1 MNQDNGGVIGKIN
14 TPTTSAAS
22 GVWSIEQQFE
32 AQSSSI
38 WPLAFPQIT
47 IANSCRF
54 NDDSSDY
61 LSRTPSGAGNR
72 KTFTISAWVKR
83 GQVTTLSNIM
93 SAWSSN
99 ADSGHFLLRFDSA
112 ERLDVSTYSTNVLTT
127 TRVFRDSSAWYNI
140 VCAVDTTSGT
150 ADQRVRLYVNGVEE
164 TNFSTRN
171 NPSQSADLE
180 INNSSIQVI
189 GANYYSSSAQSYSD
203 GYLAE
208 FVLIDGQQLTP
219 TNFGAFNPV
228 TNIWEPRGYAGTY
241 GTNGFKLNFSDSSAL
256 GDDTSGNGNDF
267 TANNLTSIDQSTDT
281 CSNNFATI
289 SPLFRKP
296 QTNPSELRDGNT
308 FVIGGS
314 AHRPDVPTIAMNAG
328 KWYFEAKA
336 ISGSTTKW
344 WWGLGEAELLE
355 TKQDL
360 GNTSNFIYGDVSNTQ
375 GVYDNNLKVDGSTA
389 ISSIFSAACAAD
401 DIVMLAVDLDDQKVW
416 YGLNGT
422 WNNGSAT
429 ASTTFNSSSPDSTAI
444 VAGDY
449 YYFGVGNENTKW
461 SVNYGNP
468 AYSISSSN
476 ADANGHG
483 NFEYAVPTGFFAL
496 CTKNIS
502 ENG

>member
-14 TPTTSAAS
+14 TPTTSVAS

-72 KTFTISAWVKR
+72 KTFTISAWIKR

-219 TNFGAFNPV
+219 TSFGAFNPV

-281 CSNNFATI
+281 CSNNFATMNFLYKL
-289 SPLFRKP
+289 SNVTFSEGNL
-296 QTNPSELRDGNT
+296 QHTNAGNWQPGLST
-308 FVIGGS
+308 IGVS
-314 AHRPDVPTIAMNAG
+314 SG
-328 KWYFEAKA
+328 KWYFESKFTAVTGGSNNA
-336 ISGSTTKW
+336 FIGISLDTEAD
-344 WWGLGEAELLE
+344 GLTLVGNSANSYGYEN
-355 TKQDL
+355 TGQKKN
-360 GNTSNFIYGDVSNTQ
+360 NTSSASYGDSWTV
-375 GVYDNNLKVDGSTA
+375 G
-389 ISSIFSAACAAD
+389 
-401 DIVMLAVDLDDQKVW
+401 DIVSCYVDLDNGAIYFGK
-416 YGLNGT
+416 NGT
-422 WNNGSAT
+422 VQASGDPTSGSAKT
-429 ASTTFNSSSPDSTAI
+429 NAAYTFTTGGTYLLGVS
-444 VAGDY
+444 DY
-449 YYFGVGNENTKW
+449 YGTQQI
-461 SVNYGNP
+461 NYGSP
-468 AYSISSSN
+468 PFSISSGN

-483 NFEYAVPTGFFAL
+483 NFEYAVPSGYFAL
-496 CTKNIS
+496 NTKNLS
-502 ENG
+502 EFG

>member
-14 TPTTSAAS
+14 TPTTSVAS

-72 KTFTISAWVKR
+72 KTFTISAWIKR

-219 TNFGAFNPV
+219 TSFGAFNPV

-281 CSNNFATI
+281 PSNNFATMN
-289 SPLFRKP
+289 PLYKLSNVTFSEGNL
-296 QTNPSELRDGNT
+296 QHTNAGNWQPGLST
-308 FVIGGS
+308 IGVS
-314 AHRPDVPTIAMNAG
+314 SG
-328 KWYFEAKA
+328 KWYFESKFTAVTGGSNNA
-336 ISGSTTKW
+336 FIGISLDTEAD
-344 WWGLGEAELLE
+344 GLTLVGNSANSYGYEN
-355 TKQDL
+355 TGQKKN
-360 GNTSNFIYGDVSNTQ
+360 NTSSASYGDSWTV
-375 GVYDNNLKVDGSTA
+375 G
-389 ISSIFSAACAAD
+389 
-401 DIVMLAVDLDDQKVW
+401 DIVSCYVDLDNGAIYFGK
-416 YGLNGT
+416 NGT
-422 WNNGSAT
+422 VQASGDPTSGSAKT
-429 ASTTFNSSSPDSTAI
+429 NAAYTFTTGGTYLLGVS
-444 VAGDY
+444 DY
-449 YYFGVGNENTKW
+449 YGTQQI
-461 SVNYGNP
+461 NYGSP
-468 AYSISSSN
+468 PFSISSGN

-483 NFEYAVPTGFFAL
+483 NFEYAVPSGYFAL
-496 CTKNIS
+496 NTKNLS
-502 ENG
+502 EFG